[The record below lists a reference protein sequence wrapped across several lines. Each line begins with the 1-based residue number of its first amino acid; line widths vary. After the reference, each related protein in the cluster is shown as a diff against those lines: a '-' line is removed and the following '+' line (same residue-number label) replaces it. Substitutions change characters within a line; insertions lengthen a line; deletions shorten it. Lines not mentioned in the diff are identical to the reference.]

1 MAPDEGDGEEQ
12 VMRRGFALVGLTAA
26 FFLGLAP
33 VVGAGA
39 ATQTRTCPL
48 PVVGGDPDVV
58 ALNGP
63 VGTTWTV
70 TADESPG
77 EASHLVSITVKIS
90 ASDSSGPLLRTVT
103 GAGMSP
109 VSGAFDL
116 APGHHYTVQWLATF
130 DFGPHLCTSL
140 LPGQAPFQIDT

>member
-1 MAPDEGDGEEQ
+1 
-12 VMRRGFALVGLTAA
+12 MRRGFALAGLTAA
-26 FFLGLAP
+26 FFLVVAP

-39 ATQTRTCPL
+39 ATQSRVCPL
-48 PVVGGDPDVV
+48 PVIGGDPDTVT
-58 ALNGP
+58 LSGP

-77 EASHLVSITVKIS
+77 EPSHLVSITVLIS
-90 ASDSSGPLLRTVT
+90 ASDGTGPLLRTNT
-103 GAGMSP
+103 ALGMSP
-109 VSGAFDL
+109 VSQSFDL

-140 LPGQAPFQIDT
+140 LPGEAAFQIDT